1 LVGYLLFR
9 LLWEQYIVPEI
20 KILSRDSAAPTGDRI
35 LVTTRLA
42 PNNSVVTDIIC
53 IKDDTPVKTI
63 TDRHLAP
70 DVAIRKASEIA
81 DDYEIDLIYIQNEL

>member
-1 LVGYLLFR
+1 M
-9 LLWEQYIVPEI
+9 PEI
-20 KILSRDSAAPTGDRI
+20 KMLSRDCPAPSGDRVI
-35 LVTTRLA
+35 VNTRLA

-81 DDYEIDLIYIQNEL
+81 DDYEIDMIYVQNEL

>member
-1 LVGYLLFR
+1 M
-9 LLWEQYIVPEI
+9 PEI
-20 KILSRDSAAPTGDRI
+20 KILSRDDEYPTGDR
-35 LVTTRLA
+35 VVVNTRLA

-81 DDYEIDLIYIQNEL
+81 DDYEIDVIYVQNDL